1 MKIRRGF
8 VTNSSS
14 SSFVIAT
21 RIGMKKED
29 IEKELEKMIPAEELD
44 AFWSN
49 WEAYAADDES
59 RDSIIPEMAD
69 FIYSETNYGTPL
81 FDGFKVSA
89 ATLYDDGEMIGQSAI
104 CVLQGYLNGESVKVV
119 ET

>member
-44 AFWSN
+44 AF
-49 WEAYAADDES
+49 
-59 RDSIIPEMAD
+59 
-69 FIYSETNYGTPL
+69 
-81 FDGFKVSA
+81 
-89 ATLYDDGEMIGQSAI
+89 
-104 CVLQGYLNGESVKVV
+104 
-119 ET
+119 